1 MAVEYKLGEEVR
13 PDILIKKCTTGFMV
27 KGNAYA
33 SDELRAFSTPE
44 GLIEWLSRE
53 LGAGPIVWSLTLDI
67 WAEGLGIKPEDLLP
81 VPDPAVDHV
90 GYAVALGSNA
100 AFLLKRFTEAELK
113 KRAPLPPPEPKS
125 KKEKKVKEKR
135 GKDRGELR
143 EDFLEV
149 KDLTFPKGSEEEK
162 GGGDQGKG

>member
-1 MAVEYKLGEEVR
+1 MVDEYKLGETVK
-13 PDILIKKCTTGFMV
+13 PDILIKKCATGFMV
-27 KGNAYA
+27 KGNIYA

-53 LGAGPIVWSLTLDI
+53 LGAGPIVWGLTLDI

-90 GYAVALGSNA
+90 GYTVALGSNA

-113 KRAPLPPPEPKS
+113 RRAPKLPPEPKP
-125 KKEKKVKEKR
+125 KKEKKVKEEKPP
-135 GKDRGELR
+135 E
-143 EDFLEV
+143 EV
-149 KDLTFPKGSEEEK
+149 KEE
-162 GGGDQGKG
+162 